1 MSYSIGIDFGT
12 ASGRVI
18 LADTSNGHII
28 SRYEEDYANGTYM
41 NS

>member
-18 LADTSNGHII
+18 LADTSTDI
-28 SRYEEDYANGTYM
+28 SYQDMRKTMRTELI
-41 NS
+41 

>member
-18 LADTSNGHII
+18 LADTSNGLCERNLYELII
-28 SRYEEDYANGTYM
+28 
-41 NS
+41 

>member
-18 LADTSNGHII
+18 LADI
-28 SRYEEDYANGTYM
+28 SYQDMRKTMRTELI
-41 NS
+41 

>member
-28 SRYEEDYANGTYM
+28 S
-41 NS
+41 